1 MIWLNIQSS
10 WTFSAQFT
18 FLPFWWLQFT
28 FHVGLMVIRALGAV
42 TPKAGRVALTS
53 QERHRRVKHF
63 KVRLIVILYSPNSY
77 FFYCWICIMLCTSFL
92 PMHILVWLYFIL
104 YSRTYSTT
112 KWIIL
117 ELIHLLI
124 AWLYLQVL
132 LGGKACFPVGKK
144 GRKRLITKHLQSDQ
158 LYSWKLFH
166 DFQKIES
173 LYRNIS

>member
-1 MIWLNIQSS
+1 MIAIHFSRGPNGNQSTQCSDPES
-10 WTFSAQFT
+10 WTSGSNIPGTTSEGQT
-18 FLPFWWLQFT
+18 FQ
-28 FHVGLMVIRALGAV
+28 
-42 TPKAGRVALTS
+42 
-53 QERHRRVKHF
+53 
-63 KVRLIVILYSPNSY
+63 VRLIVILYSPNSY

-112 KWIIL
+112 NWIIL

-124 AWLYLQVL
+124 AWLYLQAR

-158 LYSWKLFH
+158 WYSWKLFH

-173 LYRNIS
+173 L